1 MLVNSMAKSK
11 ASSGLLSELF
21 SVGLYKRSQGQRVRQ
36 ITGIAIAVIF
46 LVGAWSLSVNVLGN
60 ASDGLRVGLPTAI
73 ALFGCWLAYRIVN
86 YPPAADFMIG
96 VQSEM
101 DKVSWPTWPQ
111 LWRATVVVLVVM
123 VVLAASLFV
132 FDIVWRFVFT
142 KVGFLRM

>member
-1 MLVNSMAKSK
+1 MVNSMAKSK

-60 ASDGLRVGLPTAI
+60 ASEPLRVGLATVI
-73 ALFGCWLAYRIVN
+73 AVLGCWLAYRIVN

-123 VVLAASLFV
+123 VVLAASLFL
-132 FDIVWRFVFT
+132 FDIIWRFVFT

>member
-1 MLVNSMAKSK
+1 MVNSMAKSK

-36 ITGIAIAVIF
+36 ITGIAIAIIF

-60 ASDGLRVGLPTAI
+60 ASEPLRVGLPTAI
-73 ALFGCWLAYRIVN
+73 AVLGCWLAYRIVN

-123 VVLAASLFV
+123 VVLAASLFL
-132 FDIVWRFVFT
+132 FDIIWRFVFT

>member
-1 MLVNSMAKSK
+1 MAKSK

-60 ASDGLRVGLPTAI
+60 ASEPLRVGLPTAI
-73 ALFGCWLAYRIVN
+73 AVLGCWLAYRIVN

-123 VVLAASLFV
+123 VVLAASLFL
-132 FDIVWRFVFT
+132 FDIIWRFVFT

>member
-1 MLVNSMAKSK
+1 MVNSMAKSK

-60 ASDGLRVGLPTAI
+60 ASEPLRVGLPTAI
-73 ALFGCWLAYRIVN
+73 AVLGCWLAYRIVN

-123 VVLAASLFV
+123 VVLAASLFL
-132 FDIVWRFVFT
+132 FDIIWRFVFT

>member
-1 MLVNSMAKSK
+1 MVNSMAKSK

-36 ITGIAIAVIF
+36 ITGIAIAIIF

-60 ASDGLRVGLPTAI
+60 ASEPLRVGLPTAI
-73 ALFGCWLAYRIVN
+73 AVLGCWLAYRIVN

-123 VVLAASLFV
+123 VVLAASLFL
-132 FDIVWRFVFT
+132 FDITWRFVFT

>member
-1 MLVNSMAKSK
+1 VVNSMAKSK

-60 ASDGLRVGLPTAI
+60 ASEPLRVGLPTAI
-73 ALFGCWLAYRIVN
+73 AVLGCWLAYRIVN

-123 VVLAASLFV
+123 VVLAASLFL
-132 FDIVWRFVFT
+132 FDIIWRFVFT

>member
-1 MLVNSMAKSK
+1 MAKSK

-36 ITGIAIAVIF
+36 ITGIAIAIIF

-60 ASDGLRVGLPTAI
+60 ASEPLRVGLPTAI
-73 ALFGCWLAYRIVN
+73 AVLGCWLAYRIVN

-123 VVLAASLFV
+123 VVLAASLFL
-132 FDIVWRFVFT
+132 FDIIWRFVFT